1 MKANLYEEMNHVLS
15 DLCEERTDLQSQI
28 DTNNLHIQETQ
39 TFNKKI
45 QENEEDDFRIF
56 SPRKNMDLHRSELEQ
71 SNMEKEDYEKQNSQL
86 EKRVEKLDTII
97 NIMQEVLKD
106 TEKKVN
112 EPTVDLNLY
121 NNLESVLHKI
131 QLSIKFISQDPDRAK
146 LELSMIVEALQKILQ
161 QNTEE

>member
-86 EKRVEKLDTII
+86 EKRVEKLDK
-97 NIMQEVLKD
+97 NG
-106 TEKKVN
+106 
-112 EPTVDLNLY
+112 
-121 NNLESVLHKI
+121 
-131 QLSIKFISQDPDRAK
+131 RAH
-146 LELSMIVEALQKILQ
+146 V
-161 QNTEE
+161 